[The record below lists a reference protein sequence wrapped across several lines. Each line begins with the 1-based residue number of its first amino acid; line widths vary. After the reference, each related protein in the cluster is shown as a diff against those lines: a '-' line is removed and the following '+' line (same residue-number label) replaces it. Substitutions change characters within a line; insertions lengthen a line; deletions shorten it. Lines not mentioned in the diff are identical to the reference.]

1 MRGACSQP
9 VSLVGMRVGRG
20 RVVRWAN
27 LKAAWRTP
35 AACYLAPRAAL
46 RRLDGDRRALG
57 LQQACLVRLGVEL
70 LHLSTG
76 NEDDALGD
84 VGDPVADP
92 FKIVGRDQELERL
105 GGRWRVFKHDPKHT

>member
-1 MRGACSQP
+1 MRGSCARP

-27 LKAAWRTP
+27 LKAAWRNR

-46 RRLDGDRRALG
+46 RRLDGDHRALG

-92 FKIVGRDQELERL
+92 FKILGREQELYRL
-105 GGRWRVFKHDPKHT
+105 GGLFRI